1 MNTEKQVLLPISV
14 VNILHG
20 QCGNIDILLAR
31 LEAEL
36 EVPNIK
42 AANLTRSEISLEV
55 EYIRKYLPPSDF
67 SIDEEEFLT
76 AESRQK
82 ESVTAKPELNPK
94 IKLAATQSCEAVALY
109 TALDMAYTLDGEI
122 PCRLAAM
129 LKDRLGEMSERLI
142 SVVQTHD
149 LPF

>member
-1 MNTEKQVLLPISV
+1 MNDRPVVELPVSDLLLIQ
-14 VNILHG
+14 G
-20 QCGNIDILLAR
+20 QCGNLDVLLDK
-31 LEAEL
+31 LEMEL
-36 EVPNIK
+36 EVPNVE
-42 AANLTRSEISLEV
+42 AANFTRSEISLEL
-55 EYIRKYLPPSDF
+55 EYLKKYLPENEPTISAQ
-67 SIDEEEFLT
+67 EFLT
-76 AESRQK
+76 AKSLQK

-109 TALDMAYTLDGEI
+109 AALDMAYTLDGEI

-129 LKDRLGEMSERLI
+129 LKERLGEMSERLI